1 MGKVININ
9 DIKKNN
15 NDELVTS
22 ADIDVNLNAYIIYR
36 KQITDYINYIAK
48 KNIKEKE
55 NTDEQFKFLQQF
67 YNSYFSVTEQVAE
80 QMLDGNMTNKDE
92 FIYLVR
98 NLDNI
103 SQKILPLKH
112 MEYLSSLDR
121 ESLERIRNRN
131 KFETTSVDYTIDD
144 YIDYRDY
151 IDGYINDLT
160 ELSSNKTR
168 EFAKTEQLYIITLLY
183 VAFENI
189 SDEIKN
195 EVVNGDYKNIE
206 VLSMMIRE
214 YEKIVEEIPNAIASK
229 TIKKLSYKK
238 DNK

>member
-151 IDGYINDLT
+151 VDGYINDLT

-214 YEKIVEEIPNAIASK
+214 YEKIVEEIPNAVASK

>member
-9 DIKKNN
+9 DIKTNN
-15 NDELVTS
+15 NDELVTN

-92 FIYLVR
+92 FIYLVK

-131 KFETTSVDYTIDD
+131 KFETTSLDYTIDD

-189 SDEIKN
+189 SEEIKN
-195 EVVNGDYKNIE
+195 EVVNGNYKNIE

-214 YEKIVEEIPNAIASK
+214 YEKIVEEIPNAVASK

>member
-92 FIYLVR
+92 FIYFVR

-214 YEKIVEEIPNAIASK
+214 YEKIVEEIPNAVASK

>member
-15 NDELVTS
+15 NDELVAN

-92 FIYLVR
+92 FIYLVK

-131 KFETTSVDYTIDD
+131 KFETTSLDYTIDD

-195 EVVNGDYKNIE
+195 EVVNGNYKNIE

-214 YEKIVEEIPNAIASK
+214 YEKIVEEIPNAVASK

>member
-92 FIYLVR
+92 FIYFVR

-195 EVVNGDYKNIE
+195 EVVNCDYKNIE

-214 YEKIVEEIPNAIASK
+214 YEKIVEEISNAVASK
-229 TIKKLSYKK
+229 TIKKLSYKN

>member
-1 MGKVININ
+1 MGKIININ

-15 NDELVTS
+15 NDGLVTS

-92 FIYLVR
+92 FIYLVK

-121 ESLERIRNRN
+121 DSLDRIRNKN
-131 KFETTSVDYTIDD
+131 KIETSSIDYNVDD

-160 ELSSNKTR
+160 ELSSSKTR
-168 EFAKTEQLYIITLLY
+168 EFAKTEQLYITTLLY
-183 VAFENI
+183 IAFENI
-189 SDEIKN
+189 ADEIKN
-195 EVVNGDYKNIE
+195 EVVNGNYKNIE

-214 YEKIVEEIPNAIASK
+214 YEKIVEEIPNAVASK

>member
-15 NDELVTS
+15 NDELVTN

-92 FIYLVR
+92 FICLVK

-131 KFETTSVDYTIDD
+131 KFETTSLDYTIDD

-195 EVVNGDYKNIE
+195 EVVNGNYKNIE

-214 YEKIVEEIPNAIASK
+214 YEKIVEEIPNAVASK

>member
-1 MGKVININ
+1 MGKIININ

-15 NDELVTS
+15 NDGLVTS

-92 FIYLVR
+92 FIYLVK

-131 KFETTSVDYTIDD
+131 KFETTSLDYTIDD

-195 EVVNGDYKNIE
+195 EVVNGNYKNIE

-214 YEKIVEEIPNAIASK
+214 YEKIVEEIPNVVASK

>member
-214 YEKIVEEIPNAIASK
+214 YEKIVEEIPNAVASK

>member
-15 NDELVTS
+15 NDQLVTS

-92 FIYLVR
+92 FIYLVK

-131 KFETTSVDYTIDD
+131 KFETTSLDYTIDD

-195 EVVNGDYKNIE
+195 EVVNGNYKNIE

-214 YEKIVEEIPNAIASK
+214 YEKIVEEIPNAVASK

>member
-15 NDELVTS
+15 NDELVTN

-80 QMLDGNMTNKDE
+80 QMLDDNMTNKDE
-92 FIYLVR
+92 FIYLVK

-131 KFETTSVDYTIDD
+131 KFETTSLDYTIDD

-195 EVVNGDYKNIE
+195 EVVNGNYKNIE

-214 YEKIVEEIPNAIASK
+214 YEKIVEEIPNAVASK

>member
-15 NDELVTS
+15 NDELVTN

-67 YNSYFSVTEQVAE
+67 YNSYFSVAEQVAE

-92 FIYLVR
+92 FIYLVK

-131 KFETTSVDYTIDD
+131 KFETTSLDYTIDD

-195 EVVNGDYKNIE
+195 EVVNGNYKNIE

-214 YEKIVEEIPNAIASK
+214 YEKIVEEIPNAVASK